1 MLIAY
6 SDSYSHTARW
16 KLVFY
21 YECGQP
27 FTHKNVDICLLQLWA
42 EKVFG
47 MYTSWARKQGYKV
60 GLIEKIFSTSGHIQS
75 ATMEIESEYM
85 FGTLS
90 GEKGMHQMIYSSI
103 ENSDIDQVIILS
115 VVIC

>member
-1 MLIAY
+1 MW
-6 SDSYSHTARW
+6 SYQTFEVSIYTDELASYDIFLLT
-16 KLVFY
+16 KMF
-21 YECGQP
+21 
-27 FTHKNVDICLLQLWA
+27 DICLLQLWA

-47 MYTSWARKQGYKV
+47 MYTSWAQKQGYKV

-75 ATMEIESEYM
+75 AAMEIESEYM

-90 GEKGMHQMIYSSI
+90 GEKGMHQMIYSSL
-103 ENSDIDQVIILS
+103 ENSDIDQVIMLS